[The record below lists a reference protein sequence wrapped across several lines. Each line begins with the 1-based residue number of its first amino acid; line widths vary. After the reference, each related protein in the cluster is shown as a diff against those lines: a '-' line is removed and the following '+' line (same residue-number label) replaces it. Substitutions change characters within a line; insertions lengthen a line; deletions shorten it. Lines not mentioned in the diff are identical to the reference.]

1 MHDIISTIISTAI
14 RPAEPGDLVAI
25 QTIAEAAYRPYV
37 ARNGLE
43 PAPLHEDYAARI
55 ADGQLWL
62 LLEEIAPGGPAHERP
77 RGFLVLIEKDD
88 HLLLD
93 NIAVDP
99 AAHGRGH
106 GRALLDFA
114 EGYAEWAG
122 LPAIRLYTQEIMVE
136 NIAIYTA
143 RGYLETHRAT
153 EHGLPRVHMEKR
165 L

>member
-1 MHDIISTIISTAI
+1 MHDIPAAAI
-14 RPAEPGDLVAI
+14 RPATAADIPAVRA
-25 QTIAEAAYRPYV
+25 IAEAAYRPYV

-43 PAPLHEDYAARI
+43 PAPLHEDYAARA
-55 ADGQLWL
+55 ADGQLWVL
-62 LLEEIAPGGPAHERP
+62 TEKTATGAAIH
-77 RGFLVLIEKDD
+77 GFLVLIEAPG

-93 NIAVDP
+93 NVAVAP
-99 AAHGRGH
+99 AAQGRGH

-114 EGYAEWAG
+114 EGHARRAG

-136 NIAIYTA
+136 NIAIYA
-143 RGYLETHRAT
+143 RRGYVETRRAT